1 MLRAVVFDWG
11 HTLLD
16 FTPGEE
22 DLLACYEQVRVILE
36 GQAYNNVP
44 AATDLV
50 HNLSKRVEAIVEESY
65 RNQELE
71 ELDLVE
77 LFDATL
83 RVLGYP
89 LPAELVRQIVEMEHR
104 ALTGKLAMTEPNL
117 EVLHTLK
124 EWGLKL
130 GIVSNITFLPELFR
144 ADMDR
149 FGIGAYVDEFV
160 FSAAFG
166 LRKPH
171 PGIYRHMLEMLG
183 ASASEAIFVGD
194 RIHDDVWG
202 AQQIGMRG
210 VLTQEFRRE
219 EPEPGGTQPDHVI
232 SALPELLPYVKRMCD
247 EPASAK
253 TASSRL

>member
-1 MLRAVVFDWG
+1 VFDWG

-16 FTPGEE
+16 FTTGEE
-22 DLLACYEQVRVILE
+22 ELLECYERVKTLLE
-36 GQAYNNVP
+36 AQAYRDVP
-44 AATDLV
+44 AASDLV
-50 HNLSKRVEAIVEESY
+50 NDLSKRVEGIVHDSY
-65 RNQELE
+65 ERQELE

-77 LFDATL
+77 LFDSTL

-89 LPAELVRQIVEMEHR
+89 LPGELVRQIVEMEHR
-104 ALTGKLAMTEPNL
+104 ALTGSLVMPESNL
-117 EVLHTLK
+117 DVLRSLK
-124 EWGLKL
+124 EMGLKL

-149 FGIGAYVDEFV
+149 FGIGEYVDEFV

-171 PGIYRHMLEMLG
+171 PGIYRHVLELLSVTP
-183 ASASEAIFVGD
+183 AEAIFVGD

-202 AQQIGMRG
+202 AQQVGMRG

-219 EPEPGGTQPDHVI
+219 DPEPGGTQPDCII
-232 SALPELLPYVKRMCD
+232 STLPELLPYVSRIRD
-247 EPASAK
+247 ETASVE
-253 TASSRL
+253 TASSPL